1 MVLLQY
7 HNYLKKFLRVDKSI
21 KLMILEALFL
31 SAIYRFLILHIKFKK
46 LSKNIG
52 EKNIESSLEGTKEGY
67 LIGRKISMV
76 VNKTLEITPWE
87 SKCLV
92 KAVTAKKMMKKRGYK
107 TTLYL
112 GVGKDEEGV
121 NAHAWLRYGKVYLT
135 GGDGSNHSMVA
146 YFS

>member
-1 MVLLQY
+1 MGLLQY
-7 HNYLKKFLRVDKSI
+7 HNNFKRFLRVDKSI
-21 KLMILEALFL
+21 KLMALEALFL
-31 SAIYRFLILHIKFKK
+31 SGIYRFLILHIKFKK

-52 EKNIESSLEGTKEGY
+52 EKNIESSLEGTREGY
-67 LIGRKISMV
+67 LIGRKVSMV

-92 KAVTAKKMMKKRGYK
+92 RAMTAKKMMKKRGYK

-112 GVGKDEEGV
+112 GVGKDEKGI
-121 NAHAWLRYGKVYLT
+121 NAHAWLRYGEAYLT
-135 GGDGSNHSMVA
+135 GGDGSRHSMVA

>member
-1 MVLLQY
+1 M
-7 HNYLKKFLRVDKSI
+7 LKNNEK
-21 KLMILEALFL
+21 
-31 SAIYRFLILHIKFKK
+31 KK

-92 KAVTAKKMMKKRGYK
+92 RAVTAKKMMKKRGYE

-112 GVGKDEEGV
+112 GVGKDEEGI
-121 NAHAWLRYGKVYLT
+121 NAHAWLRYGEVYLM